1 MNLESPK
8 FFRCYQN
15 IKTVKKQQKDMF
27 NVKEQMRHD
36 GESSGFYIRTSGVE
50 VNRKL
55 TGS

>member
-27 NVKEQMRHD
+27 TVKEQMRHD
-36 GESSGFYIRTSGVE
+36 GESSDFYTLSQPE
-50 VNRKL
+50 VDRK
-55 TGS
+55 